1 MTLQDQTTLDK
12 KDRDELVDFT
22 IRLGQVCWDI
32 YCQSKIGFVRVF
44 MLPND
49 KLRRRANE
57 LFQLGFSGRMLM
69 CPPSVPDTD
78 GESLWTNYLGSQK
91 GKVVLDG
98 AAYPDTPEVVL
109 NYAKE
114 FFLEGFRAGTIAIRQ
129 IFES

>member
-1 MTLQDQTTLDK
+1 MKNTALDK
-12 KDRDELVDFT
+12 KDRDKLVDFT
-22 IRLGQVCWDI
+22 IRLGQHCWNVYI
-32 YCQSKIGFVRVF
+32 RSKAGFVRVF

-49 KLRRRANE
+49 EFRRRANE
-57 LFQLGFSGRMLM
+57 LFQLGFSGRMLK
-69 CPPSVPDTD
+69 CLPSSTD
-78 GESLWTNYLGSQK
+78 GEALWANYLGSQT

-114 FFLEGFRAGTIAIRQ
+114 FFLEGFRAGDIAVRK

>member
-1 MTLQDQTTLDK
+1 MTNTALDK
-12 KDRDELVDFT
+12 KDRDELVDFS
-22 IRLGQVCWDI
+22 IDLGQHCWNI
-32 YCQSKIGFVRVF
+32 YIRSKTGFVRVF

-49 KLRRRANE
+49 EFRRRANE
-57 LFQLGFSGRMLM
+57 LFQLGFSGRMLKY
-69 CPPSVPDTD
+69 PVNTD

-114 FFLEGFRAGTIAIRQ
+114 FFLEGFRAGDIAVRK